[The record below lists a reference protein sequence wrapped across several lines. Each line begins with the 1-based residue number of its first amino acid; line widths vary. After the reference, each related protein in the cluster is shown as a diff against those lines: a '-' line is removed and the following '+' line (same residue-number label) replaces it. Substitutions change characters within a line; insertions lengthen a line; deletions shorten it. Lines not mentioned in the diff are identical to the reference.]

1 MMVAPVQA
9 QESMPLARPPLLSE
23 IQRARTLLT
32 EALKHQQATTPPRS
46 TNSREVPLEAILAFY
61 NDHTSAIE
69 LVTIRKEK
77 RRVTVLQGS
86 SYDIVIT
93 RDNGVNSEFEVGGH
107 PELHVISLAHP
118 IFVNQ
123 GTTRRPRFLLQP
135 VVYTPSSDYLA
146 TPEIVSAGEEYLDRN
161 VALVY
166 ELLRRDA
173 LPSRAFPTQLLV
185 DVVDPVVV
193 KSIIAIEHMDAVA
206 LISGDPMY
214 HLDVFHTILATNQ
227 DAAYAYA
234 RSSAQAFGLVQFIP
248 STYKRLV
255 YIRADARLNPD
266 FEKAMSTPLDAIK
279 AQVVFLD
286 YNLSLLPPKVRPQY
300 EHNPRLVGAYLAAM
314 YNGGPS
320 RVLSAIRRW
329 GSNWA
334 KPHGASGVQ
343 LKRETI
349 GYVKKYELVYE
360 HFAGNV
366 AQDKAL
372 VRSATLSN

>member
-1 MMVAPVQA
+1 
-9 QESMPLARPPLLSE
+9 
-23 IQRARTLLT
+23 
-32 EALKHQQATTPPRS
+32 
-46 TNSREVPLEAILAFY
+46 
-61 NDHTSAIE
+61 
-69 LVTIRKEK
+69 
-77 RRVTVLQGS
+77 
-86 SYDIVIT
+86 
-93 RDNGVNSEFEVGGH
+93 
-107 PELHVISLAHP
+107 
-118 IFVNQ
+118 
-123 GTTRRPRFLLQP
+123 
-135 VVYTPSSDYLA
+135 
-146 TPEIVSAGEEYLDRN
+146 
-161 VALVY
+161 
-166 ELLRRDA
+166 
-173 LPSRAFPTQLLV
+173 
-185 DVVDPVVV
+185 
-193 KSIIAIEHMDAVA
+193 
-206 LISGDPMY
+206 MY

-255 YIRADARLNPD
+255 HIRADAKLNPY
-266 FEKAMSTPLDAIK
+266 FEKAMSAPLDAIK

-334 KPHGASGVQ
+334 KPHRGGVTQ

-349 GYVKKYELVYE
+349 GYVKKYELVYD
-360 HFAGNV
+360 HFVGNV

-372 VRSATLSN
+372 VHSAVVSN